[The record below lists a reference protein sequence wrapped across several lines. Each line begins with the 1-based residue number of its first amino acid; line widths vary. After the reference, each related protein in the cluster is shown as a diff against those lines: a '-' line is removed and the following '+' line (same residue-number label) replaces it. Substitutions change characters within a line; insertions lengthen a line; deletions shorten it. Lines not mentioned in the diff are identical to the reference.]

1 MELLS
6 LVIRMDQNILQQLEH
21 GLSQQAP
28 TTTIVSFC
36 KSEWWLTMD
45 EVFAF
50 WNLTLKFSKVVITR
64 VFSAGR
70 EESDMGEFTFES
82 KFALQRFKV
91 SLYLT
96 HTDWLLSI
104 GQISYQNISRRHDQS
119 WSKCWGDWC
128 HVYEWCIWYYWE
140 GSWIFQ
146 YDWRHWFEIGVW
158 KWDSLTAKTGP
169 LQLERICCYAT
180 EYRTGWVRMGTNG
193 LLFMLLW

>member
-21 GLSQQAP
+21 GLSQQEP
-28 TTTIVSFC
+28 TTTIVSFGG
-36 KSEWWLTMD
+36 LTMD

-91 SLYLT
+91 SLYST
-96 HTDWLLSI
+96 HPDCLLSI

-128 HVYEWCIWYYWE
+128 HVYE
-140 GSWIFQ
+140 
-146 YDWRHWFEIGVW
+146 
-158 KWDSLTAKTGP
+158 
-169 LQLERICCYAT
+169 
-180 EYRTGWVRMGTNG
+180 
-193 LLFMLLW
+193 